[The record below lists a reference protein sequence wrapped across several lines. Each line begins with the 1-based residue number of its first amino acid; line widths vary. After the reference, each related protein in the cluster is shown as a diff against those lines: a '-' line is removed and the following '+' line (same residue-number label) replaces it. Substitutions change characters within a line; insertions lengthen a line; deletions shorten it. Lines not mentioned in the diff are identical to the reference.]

1 MSKENNNSSGKV
13 IRTLVMSTIYVAM
26 FALIVFTNLFE
37 KLFQN
42 APQMRYGLGAVFLI
56 YGLFR
61 VYRLWRTY

>member
-13 IRTLVMSTIYVAM
+13 IRTLVMSTIYVVM
-26 FALIVFTNLFE
+26 FSLIVFTNLFE